1 MFKNFIYSLFS
12 SFSVLLPLV
21 LSLAF
26 YTLAERKVMASV
38 QKRQGPKIVGIW
50 GLLQP
55 IVDGLKLLL
64 KEIIVPSRSNA
75 VLFVFAPLLVAS
87 ISFTSWSVI
96 PFTMTSAV
104 SDVNLGLLVIFL
116 LSSLNVYGL
125 VLAGWSSNSKYALVG
140 ALRAIAQMISYE
152 IVFGAC
158 ILIIIFFSGSAN
170 LNDIVLSQVGFY
182 NVVPL
187 FPVFVVFLICIFAET
202 NRAPFDLPEAESEI
216 VAGYNVEYS
225 SITFAMFFLAE
236 YSNMILMSVLLVII
250 FFGGWLPP
258 ESFISGISAANPSV
272 LALAFN
278 VNWLILK
285 TMVFLV
291 LFVLVRAILPRYRF
305 DQLMWAGWQAMFP
318 IALSYFI
325 FITGLFVL
333 LGVF

>member
-1 MFKNFIYSLFS
+1 
-12 SFSVLLPLV
+12 
-21 LSLAF
+21 
-26 YTLAERKVMASV
+26 
-38 QKRQGPKIVGIW
+38 
-50 GLLQP
+50 
-55 IVDGLKLLL
+55 
-64 KEIIVPSRSNA
+64 
-75 VLFVFAPLLVAS
+75 
-87 ISFTSWSVI
+87 
-96 PFTMTSAV
+96 
-104 SDVNLGLLVIFL
+104 
-116 LSSLNVYGL
+116 
-125 VLAGWSSNSKYALVG
+125 VG